1 MIDDPMLDSSIR
13 TLTTFIS
20 ELIFIIDLFS
30 DSDL

>member
-1 MIDDPMLDSSIR
+1 MIDDPMLDCSIS